1 MNVMPCI
8 RSHRLAFAA
17 ALETLD
23 PAARFEAVEATAV
36 QSGGTFVLP
45 SQNSWEPHDV
55 EVSLFGISGSGDT
68 PDSAIRHWIATVLR
82 MERALQEEEE
92 KAA

>member
-1 MNVMPCI
+1 MSIAPCL

-23 PAARFEAVEATAV
+23 PAARFEAVESAAV

-45 SQNSWEPHDV
+45 SQNSWGPHDV
-55 EVSLFGISGSGDT
+55 EVSLFGISQSGDT
-68 PDSAIRHWIATVLR
+68 AESAIRHWISSALR

-92 KAA
+92 MAA